1 MMHDWIWAWS
11 SSCKYGI
18 ESPDNN
24 AQEDEL
30 CTLYNLRYEPGEEDE
45 LRRPDNTT
53 VNFTAGE
60 DLLRISYDSS
70 LSQAGVNYQYLVRRV
85 AKLEN
90 GTLVKTP
97 NYYEQL
103 ARAARRENVCF
114 SNEPYIHAV
123 QACSFVPSF
132 HLPEFT
138 SDDSR

>member
-1 MMHDWIWAWS
+1 MMHYWIWAWS

-85 AKLEN
+85 AALHVES
-90 GTLVKTP
+90 G
-97 NYYEQL
+97 QL
-103 ARAARRENVCF
+103 AEV
-114 SNEPYIHAV
+114 
-123 QACSFVPSF
+123 
-132 HLPEFT
+132 LL
-138 SDDSR
+138 